1 MMRASTHVPTP
12 MIDPLPPAPEE
23 NRIGPYELV
32 GMLARGGMGTV
43 YLCRK
48 NGLAG
53 FERLS
58 ALKLMHAHLTDETG
72 FLTMF
77 LDEARIAA
85 RIHHANVVSVL
96 DLDVSPRGH
105 YVVMEYVEGATLAQ
119 LLSRTPNQRSA
130 RILVPVIVDLLAGLQ
145 AAHDLR
151 DERGQL
157 LELVHR
163 DVSPSNVL
171 IGVDG
176 VARITD
182 FGIAKARAR
191 ITSTQPDVRKAT
203 LSYAAPEQL
212 RATSSVDARTDVFA
226 TGVVLWNALTGL
238 SLFRGAT
245 DAATVH
251 NIMNRSIP
259 APSTVGLRPAPC
271 FDEICLRALERDPAR
286 RFQSA
291 AEMGEALRLAASR
304 AGLLGTPS
312 EVGRMI
318 ARCFALELAARRKAL
333 REAARMIL
341 LPAAPLVPAFHP
353 APQVEARPPAR
364 TTPPPPPQP
373 RATTVP
379 PPLPA
384 RARALPPPVLRRR
397 LPRLGQALAVTVL
410 GAGLG
415 AGAVFLPRALNRA
428 GSASVTAEPAAVVP
442 AATVAVAPAV
452 APDPPPAP
460 EPKFR
465 LAADLAPEIVLDAE
479 PSPEPKARPRRHRA
493 PAKRQ
498 AKPRARA
505 KPQVAAP
512 VIESN
517 PYLR

>member
-1 MMRASTHVPTP
+1 MMRASTQVPTP
-12 MIDPLPPAPEE
+12 LIDPMPPAAEE
-23 NRIGPYELV
+23 NRVGAYELV

-58 ALKLMHAHLTDETG
+58 ALKLMHAHLSDETG

-85 RIHHANVVSVL
+85 RIHHANVVGVV

-119 LLSRTPNQRSA
+119 LLSRTPNQRSP
-130 RILVPVIVDLLAGLQ
+130 RILVPILIDLLAGLQ
-145 AAHDLR
+145 AAHQLR

-163 DVSPSNVL
+163 DVSPTNVL

-203 LSYAAPEQL
+203 LSYAAPEQI

-226 TGVVLWNALTGL
+226 AGVVLWNALTGL

-245 DAATVH
+245 DAETVH
-251 NIMNRSIP
+251 NIMNRRIP
-259 APSTVGLRPAPC
+259 EPSSVGLRPPPC
-271 FDEICLRALERDPAR
+271 LDEVCLRALQRDPAE

-291 AEMGEALRLAASR
+291 AEMGDALRGVAAR
-304 AGLLGTPS
+304 EGLMGTPS
-312 EVGRMI
+312 EIGSMI
-318 ARCFALELAARRKAL
+318 ARCFALELAARRKTL
-333 REAARMIL
+333 RESARPVP
-341 LPAAPLVPAFHP
+341 LPAVPLVPAFHP
-353 APQVEARPPAR
+353 PPRIEPKPRAR
-364 TTPPPPPQP
+364 TTPPPPPP
-373 RATTVP
+373 RRPATAPPPAEAPDRLVP
-379 PPLPA
+379 PPFPA
-384 RARALPPPVLRRR
+384 RARAIAPPAPRRRR
-397 LPRLGQALAVTVL
+397 LPRAGQVLAALVF

-415 AGAVFLPRALNRA
+415 AAAVFVPRALDRIRLGVGRDHA
-428 GSASVTAEPAAVVP
+428 G
-442 AATVAVAPAV
+442 
-452 APDPPPAP
+452 
-460 EPKFR
+460 
-465 LAADLAPEIVLDAE
+465 
-479 PSPEPKARPRRHRA
+479 
-493 PAKRQ
+493 
-498 AKPRARA
+498 RAR
-505 KPQVAAP
+505 
-512 VIESN
+512 
-517 PYLR
+517 

>member
-1 MMRASTHVPTP
+1 MMRASTQVPTP
-12 MIDPLPPAPEE
+12 LIDPMPPAPEE

-58 ALKLMHAHLTDETG
+58 ALKLMHAHLSDETG

-130 RILVPVIVDLLAGLQ
+130 RILAPVIIDLLAGLQ
-145 AAHDLR
+145 AAHELR

-163 DVSPSNVL
+163 DVSPTNVL

-203 LSYAAPEQL
+203 LSYAAPEQM
-212 RATSSVDARTDVFA
+212 RATSSVDARTDIFA

-245 DAATVH
+245 DAETVH
-251 NIMNRSIP
+251 NIMNRKIP
-259 APSTVGLRPAPC
+259 APSTVGLRPPPC
-271 FDEICLRALERDPAR
+271 FDEICLRALERDPDR

-304 AGLLGTPS
+304 SGLLGTPS

-333 REAARMIL
+333 REAARPII
-341 LPAAPLVPAFHP
+341 LPAPPMVPAFLTP
-353 APQVEARPPAR
+353 PPIDRPRAR
-364 TTPPPPPQP
+364 TTPPPPPRP

-384 RARALPPPVLRRR
+384 RARALPPPPARRR
-397 LPRLGQALAVTVL
+397 LPRLGQVVAATVL

-415 AGAVFLPRALNRA
+415 VAAVFVPRALDRA
-428 GSASVTAEPAAVVP
+428 GATSVAAEPVVDVP
-442 AATVAVAPAV
+442 AATVEVEPTAAPAPKV
-452 APDPPPAP
+452 AS
-460 EPKFR
+460 R
-465 LAADLAPEIVLDAE
+465 LAADPAPEVVMDAE
-479 PSPEPKARPRRHRA
+479 PKPAARA
-493 PAKRQ
+493 E
-498 AKPRARA
+498 A
-505 KPQVAAP
+505 KPQSATAKKKKKKTTRRRHKARRSAP
-512 VIESN
+512 VLESN